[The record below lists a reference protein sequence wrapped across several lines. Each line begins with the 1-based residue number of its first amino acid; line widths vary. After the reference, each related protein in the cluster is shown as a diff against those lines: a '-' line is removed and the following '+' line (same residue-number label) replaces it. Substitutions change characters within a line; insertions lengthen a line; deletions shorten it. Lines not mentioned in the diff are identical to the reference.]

1 MYKKQKTY
9 QVSFFDF
16 NQAYGLQLD
25 KNNEWIHLS
34 TRIDWDRLEEDYAK
48 NFPSHTGRPAKPL
61 RMALGALIIQKRMNL
76 SDRALV
82 KEIAQNPYLQYFI
95 GLNNF
100 QITCPF
106 RSTSLVEF
114 RKRFD
119 VDFLRRANEMF
130 LEDAAPTPEHIQQLD
145 ETDLQANQQ
154 VDQQAKK
161 HCKKQCAPDQQ
172 VNEQFDL
179 QHTPDQ
185 RTDPKDT
192 QGSQT
197 QPTDTDYNPNL
208 GTFILD
214 ATCSPSNIKYPQD
227 FCLLNDARQKLEE
240 MIDWFCATYPTGPKP
255 RTYRKVMQKQYLT
268 IAKTRRRS
276 TKTMRSHIRKQ
287 LGCLNR
293 NMRYIDGFIAQGYE
307 LDKKYIDT
315 YETIKVLYEQQK
327 YMFDNHTHRVENRI
341 VSINQPYI
349 RPIVR
354 GKAKAKVEFGAK
366 YDVSIDELGHA
377 RLEKIQFDAYNESSV
392 LIEAVERYRTR
403 CGHYPARVLVDQI
416 YRTRKNRAYCKEHNI
431 RMSGPALGR
440 PAKDALEQSIQA
452 QADNKDR
459 IEVERFFS
467 REKRCAGAGL
477 IMTKLEQT
485 TLASIALSVFVANI
499 FATEA
504 PSFFCLFLAE
514 SANGIAS
521 YHFIEFEDV
530 A

>member
-9 QVSFFDF
+9 PVSFFDF
-16 NQAYGLQLD
+16 NQACGMQLD

-34 TRIDWDRLEEDYAK
+34 TRIDWDRLEEIYAE

-130 LEDAAPTPEHIQQLD
+130 LKNAAPTPEHREQQGV
-145 ETDLQANQQ
+145 AGQQ

-161 HCKKQCAPDQQ
+161 RCEKQCAPDQQ
-172 VNEQFDL
+172 VNVKSDL
-179 QHTPDQ
+179 QHTPDPQ
-185 RTDPKDT
+185 PDSKDA
-192 QGSQT
+192 
-197 QPTDTDYNPNL
+197 PNPQARPSDADNTNNNVNL

-240 MIDWFCATYPTGPKP
+240 MIDWFCATYPIGPKP

-293 NMRYIDGFIAQGYE
+293 DMRYIDGFITKGFE
-307 LDKKYIDT
+307 LDKKYVDT
-315 YETIKVLYEQQK
+315 YETIKVLYDQQK
-327 YMFDNHTHRVENRI
+327 YMFDNHTHRVEDRI
-341 VSINQPYI
+341 VSISQPYI

-366 YDVSIDELGHA
+366 YDVSIDERGHA
-377 RLEKIQFDAYNESSV
+377 RLEKIQFEAYNESGV
-392 LIEAVERYRTR
+392 LIEAVERYRAR
-403 CGHYPARVLVDQI
+403 SGHYPARVLVDQI

-440 PAKDALEQSIQA
+440 PAKDALEQTKQA
-452 QADNKDR
+452 QIDNTDR
-459 IEVERFFS
+459 VEVERFFS

-521 YHFIEFEDV
+521 YHFIDFNDV

>member
-1 MYKKQKTY
+1 MDTQ
-9 QVSFFDF
+9 
-16 NQAYGLQLD
+16 
-25 KNNEWIHLS
+25 S

-130 LEDAAPTPEHIQQLD
+130 LESASPTPEHREQFD
-145 ETDLQANQQ
+145 ETDLQGKQQTNQQ
-154 VDQQAKK
+154 SD
-161 HCKKQCAPDQQ
+161 P
-172 VNEQFDL
+172 
-179 QHTPDQ
+179 QHLTDPQ
-185 RTDPKDT
+185 PDPKDA
-192 QGSQT
+192 QDPQA
-197 QPTDTDYNPNL
+197 QPSDTDTTTTNNANL

-293 NMRYIDGFIAQGYE
+293 NMRYIDGFITQGYE

-315 YETIKVLYEQQK
+315 YETIKALYDQQK

-341 VSINQPYI
+341 VSISQPYI

-377 RLEKIQFDAYNESSV
+377 RLEKIQFDAYNESTV

-416 YRTRKNRAYCKEHNI
+416 YRTRKNRAYCKEHDI

-440 PAKDALEQSIQA
+440 PAKDALEQNMQA
-452 QADNKDR
+452 QIDNTDR

-485 TLASIALSVFVANI
+485 TLASIALSVLVANI

-504 PSFFCLFLAE
+504 PSFFCLFFAE

-521 YHFIEFEDV
+521 YHFIDFTDV